1 MRHLVIDT
9 DTADFVVD
17 IQGVATELAH
27 NVTQLEGFDLP
38 DPIAMA
44 VAIAPE
50 IAEVESVHASVV
62 TGDGS
67 ARGQTIF
74 DWLGVTGQEPNVRVV
89 RHVPRESFLAMLHDA
104 VRD

>member
-1 MRHLVIDT
+1 MRHLLIDT

-27 NVTQLEGFDLP
+27 NVTQLEDFDLP

-89 RHVPRESFLAMLHDA
+89 RQVPRESFLAMLHDA